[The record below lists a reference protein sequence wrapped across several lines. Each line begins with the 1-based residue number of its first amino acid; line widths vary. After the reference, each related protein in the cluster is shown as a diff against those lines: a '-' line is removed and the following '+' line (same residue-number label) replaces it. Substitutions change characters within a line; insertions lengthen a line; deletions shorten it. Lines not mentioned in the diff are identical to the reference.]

1 MCSTLHLEDIR
12 VCLIFMFKSLSS
24 TSSWGWRL
32 RLLGNRE
39 RARENE
45 RRLIH
50 ECSSPSFR
58 ALHLLHLLQLILK
71 DGLVAAAPV
80 CVCVWMIGRRCHVL
94 PVTWFLQS
102 GIPAIWV
109 ALSTRLL
116 QSLCSMTS
124 ALEFPPLSRLSRS
137 AAALCA
143 WLVLLKAFCECVCV
157 CFTADGKLLNPEPS
171 AQTAPPPHT
180 HTGLMYF
187 WTNARM
193 PHFSHS
199 CHYCVRITYCHAPQ
213 YVVCKLQYVNVLLA
227 EILDDLHFPNVQ
239 YTALDTLYP
248 TMQCTMHSSISSIMN
263 EHEVMSSLISSF
275 FTKHL
280 VGLWTDETFVQNL
293 FINFF
298 FFFFFAA
305 VELNKWIMHSIIFI
319 KSASTYCHNFHLIHF
334 PYFYIIS
341 A

>member
-1 MCSTLHLEDIR
+1 MSSTLHLEDIR

-39 RARENE
+39 RE
-45 RRLIH
+45 RTSDGSFMNALLPHSELFIFFSWFLRMA
-50 ECSSPSFR
+50 SS
-58 ALHLLHLLQLILK
+58 LQR
-71 DGLVAAAPV
+71 PCV

-102 GIPAIWV
+102 GIPSIWARSV

-124 ALEFPPLSRLSRS
+124 ALEFPPLSCLSRS

-143 WLVLLKAFCECVCV
+143 WLVLLKAFCVCVCV

-199 CHYCVRITYCHAPQ
+199 CHYCVRITYCHTQ

-275 FTKHL
+275 FTKQL
-280 VGLWTDETFVQNL
+280 NSINESCIQL
-293 FINFF
+293 FLLK
-298 FFFFFAA
+298 
-305 VELNKWIMHSIIFI
+305 VPLH
-319 KSASTYCHNFHLIHF
+319 TVT
-334 PYFYIIS
+334 IS
-341 A
+341 V